1 MADDTQKIHT
11 HVHTH
16 TRRTA
21 PDVCIVYAE
30 DPAARQAAHC
40 ERDLTRILEPDKC
53 KLADE
58 NVSLQKVL
66 V

>member
-1 MADDTQKIHT
+1 MA
-11 HVHTH
+11 
-16 TRRTA
+16 
-21 PDVCIVYAE
+21 PGVYAE

-40 ERDLTRILEPDKC
+40 ERDLTRILDPDKC

-66 V
+66 VWLKMNPKALRRGN

>member
-1 MADDTQKIHT
+1 MAPGI
-11 HVHTH
+11 
-16 TRRTA
+16 
-21 PDVCIVYAE
+21 YAE

-40 ERDLTRILEPDKC
+40 ERDLTRILDPDKC

-58 NVSLQKVL
+58 NVSLPKVL

>member
-11 HVHTH
+11 HVHTQIQC
-16 TRRTA
+16 TA
-21 PDVCIVYAE
+21 PDVYAE

-40 ERDLTRILEPDKC
+40 ERDLTRILDPDKC